1 MSIIVNNVQL
11 AHPII
16 TPVHWQTGFSIS
28 RGLSANI
35 SFLPLCHLTWLS
47 PNFLHKTKHRTYP
60 VLPSFLPSPIEILAT
75 QANENANELL
85 FTSIFK
91 ATEEREEMEQLREY
105 NKKLLYNILPDHVA
119 QHFLAQQAKKNDVSC

>member
-16 TPVHWQTGFSIS
+16 TPVHWQAGFSIS

-47 PNFLHKTKHRTYP
+47 PNVLHKTKHRIP
-60 VLPSFLPSPIEILAT
+60 FFRLFSQAPQKFSLHRLMKMPMSFSL
-75 QANENANELL
+75 LL
-85 FTSIFK
+85 FSRPQKKGKKWNNSENTIKNCCTTFFQTMWHNIS
-91 ATEEREEMEQLREY
+91 LH
-105 NKKLLYNILPDHVA
+105 NKPRKMM
-119 QHFLAQQAKKNDVSC
+119 